1 MKIGQLL
8 GAGPEFVGIMSNG
21 TSGDINNIDFRGG
34 QEKQPPYGRIQI
46 VANDV
51 AQARQLPRIRDRAA
65 ARFPNI
71 EFVVDG
77 LWHQHQHGL
86 EPVANWIEEC
96 WPDWI
101 EEAQD
106 LWAQHTS

>member
-1 MKIGQLL
+1 MEPNVASAGVL
-8 GAGPEFVGIMSNG
+8 GSWSEAAGKPCYFISDRPEAYEVWAEVTVDEARGIA
-21 TSGDINNIDFRGG
+21 
-34 QEKQPPYGRIQI
+34 RI
-46 VANDV
+46 
-51 AQARQLPRIRDRAA
+51 IRDRAA
-65 ARFPNI
+65 ARFPDI

-86 EPVANWIEEC
+86 ERVANWIEEC

-106 LWAQHTS
+106 LWAQHSP